1 LPPAPAEVQ
10 GKHLNVEFTSMIELA
25 QNANQASGIERL
37 FNIVGALAGI
47 DPAAADNVDID
58 YGLDK
63 ISFLYNNDPKLIRS
77 PKQLAGI
84 RSQRQRDQQ
93 QQRLAAQADAAQ
105 KLAGGAKT
113 LAETPMTGGN
123 LLTRLTGQA

>member
-1 LPPAPAEVQ
+1 
-10 GKHLNVEFTSMIELA
+10 MIELA

-37 FNIVGALAGI
+37 FNLVGALAGI

-63 ISFLYNNDPKLIRS
+63 ISHLYNNDPKLIRS
-77 PKQLAGI
+77 PAQLAQI
-84 RSQRQRDQQ
+84 RAQRAQQ
-93 QQRLAAQADAAQ
+93 AQQAQLAQQADTAQ

-113 LAETPMTGGN
+113 LSEANPGSGSLMTK
-123 LLTRLTGQA
+123 LTGAA